1 MMPATEARRCRLR
14 RLDQYIFRQIAGPFL
29 FFVLV
34 LTGTIWLG
42 QSLKLIEAI
51 VNNAQSARVFF
62 ELTVLVLPGALS
74 IVLPVA
80 CFAAT
85 LYAVNRL
92 FSDSEIV
99 VMFATGFSW
108 TALMR
113 PVLMFAGPVTLA
125 TYLLTLAVIPAAQ
138 HELKTRLAEIKGDVV
153 SAFLREGTFQ
163 SPLKGV
169 TVYLRGLGRPGEMLG
184 IFVQD
189 ERDPDETATYT
200 AERAVLISD
209 EAGTRVVMFD
219 GVLQLAPAREAE
231 ALSILR
237 FNQIAYEL
245 TPFTGDA
252 ANRRRK
258 PSEYYL
264 PELFRIT
271 PAEAEA
277 ERRPLGAY
285 RAEAHEALSGPLYT
299 LVFALVALAF
309 VVGPGF
315 RRQGFLERIL
325 LAAGIALGLRLAGLA
340 AKGLTTGEV
349 ALWPLM
355 YLPAL
360 AGTAFA
366 LWLLSGGRLPVR
378 RRANGTVV
386 PA

>member
-1 MMPATEARRCRLR
+1 LR

-34 LTGTIWLG
+34 LTATIWLG
-42 QSLKLIEAI
+42 QSLKLIETI

-62 ELTVLVLPGALS
+62 ELTLLVLPRALS

-80 CFAAT
+80 GFAAT

-108 TALMR
+108 TALVR
-113 PVLMFAGPVTLA
+113 PVLLFSGLVTAA

-163 SPLKGV
+163 SPLDGV
-169 TVYLRGLGRPGEMLG
+169 TVYLRGLGKPGEMLG
-184 IFVQD
+184 IFVHD

-200 AERAVLISD
+200 AERAVLITD
-209 EAGTRVVMFD
+209 AAGTRVVMFD

-237 FNQIAYEL
+237 FNQLAYEL

-252 ANRRRK
+252 GGRRRK

-271 PAEAEA
+271 QAEAEA
-277 ERRPLGAY
+277 ARRPLGAY
-285 RAEAHEALSGPLYT
+285 RAEAHEALSAPLYG
-299 LVFALVALAF
+299 LVFALIAVAF

-315 RRQGFLERIL
+315 RRQGFLGRIL
-325 LAAGIALGLRLAGLA
+325 LAAAVALGLRLAGLA
-340 AKGLTTGEV
+340 AKGLATGEA

-355 YLPAL
+355 YLPPLVGAAL
-360 AGTAFA
+360 A
-366 LWLLSGGRLPVR
+366 LWLLSGRRLPAR
-378 RRANGTVV
+378 RRANGAAV